1 MVVVDAAVMP
11 AYEMADAPMSLVS
24 DFVAAVN
31 AEARAGQQESIN
43 TRRQPRL

>member
-1 MVVVDAAVMP
+1 MVVDTAVMP

-31 AEARAGQQESIN
+31 VETRARQQESIN
-43 TRRQPRL
+43 TRRQLRL